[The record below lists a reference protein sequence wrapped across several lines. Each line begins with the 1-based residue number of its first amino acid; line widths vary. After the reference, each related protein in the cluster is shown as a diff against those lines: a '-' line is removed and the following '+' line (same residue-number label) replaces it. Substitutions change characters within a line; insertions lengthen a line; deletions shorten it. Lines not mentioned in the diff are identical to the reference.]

1 MKKLITT
8 NITSTAAMP
17 IRKATLDHLQ
27 SAYTQLS
34 EVLAAALIG
43 KPFFT
48 NMATAIYGVNDP
60 NNGAGG
66 VYNITAGWI
75 MYSGVLYEVDAVNV
89 TTTGAQVPV
98 ASFVTTYAAT
108 DPTQFTDSN
117 SYNIHETKKIR
128 FTAGA
133 SGSGLFNYSSL
144 RFLKVTPDYVGS
156 STGVAY
162 GTGFDGG
169 SGPVKTF
176 YARNRDHLVTIEGIV
191 YANGTP
197 SIGDVLFTLPAS
209 LWPASQRSFPAQV
222 DDGSTLYGA
231 IIVID
236 TDGEVRCIPIG
247 TGWPNGA
254 NFANDNAIFIHCN
267 YYLNV

>member
-27 SAYTQLS
+27 AAYTELI
-34 EVLAAALIG
+34 EGAVKGLIG
-43 KPFFT
+43 KGYGNIGQFAVIGCENTTPGG
-48 NMATAIYGVNDP
+48 ATYTIE
-60 NNGAGG
+60 AGL
-66 VYNITAGWI
+66 I
-75 MYSGVLYEVDAVNV
+75 MYNGVLYFCDAVTVNTV
-89 TTTGAQVPV
+89 GPQVPV
-98 ASFVTTYAAT
+98 ASIVTTYAAT

-144 RFLKVTPDYVGS
+144 RFLEVTPDYVGS

-222 DDGSTLYGA
+222 DDVSTLYGA

-236 TDGEVRCIPIG
+236 TDGEVRCIPAG

-254 NFANDNAIFIHCN
+254 NFANDNAIYIHCN